1 MDILSIM
8 RSYHSQQG
16 TADIGEP
23 DDVSDAVGAR
33 GGLEE
38 GAGGEYS
45 VNGGSANGISVQIV
59 MGGGGF
65 LAVVCVFW

>member
-1 MDILSIM
+1 M

-16 TADIGEP
+16 TGDIEDP
-23 DDVSDAVGAR
+23 NDVSDAVGAR

-45 VNGGSANGISVQIV
+45 VNGGSANGVSVQIV

-65 LAVVCVFW
+65 LAVVCLFW